1 MPGTDLE
8 LSPSGTP
15 GRLLVYASTVSH
27 QTSVDPGRHV
37 SQPPKTLIT
46 KEPQQTL
53 IPSRRGG
60 DSEQFSC
67 DMLASMGSPSMTGD
81 SDSDRSETPGEGLSA
96 FVARVLDQLA
106 LSAWLPAAFL
116 TAGTAILLE
125 FRSQKSAST
134 LKAVGKLTTNPVQ
147 VLVIII
153 PLLVI
158 ATVVTQAFSFEFI
171 RALEGYWPR
180 RGPIGLIARAMTYR
194 QIRKKKAITKRRR
207 DESANAFQ
215 VALPRIILSS
225 KNLTGRIAQA
235 VEAQLSGEDPDTD
248 NLQGTELEVFVETIQ
263 TWRDEADAWRLARID
278 RLLAEQGSY
287 PVDSRIMPT
296 KLGNL
301 LRATEDDLQNTGGD
315 VRSFVLRQRNTV
327 AKRVQMQHDQFRTR
341 LDMYCTL
348 FFVSLFLVA
357 LTPLTLLGRVSAL
370 SVAATA
376 TVFVAMTTASY
387 LAALSSASG
396 YCTALRQMDE
406 ASRITTQ
413 T

>member
-8 LSPSGTP
+8 LSPSSNP
-15 GRLLVYASTVSH
+15 GRLLLQASTVSY
-27 QTSVDPGRHV
+27 QTSVDRGKHL

-46 KEPQQTL
+46 KEPPQTL
-53 IPSRRGG
+53 IPSRRGEG
-60 DSEQFSC
+60 AEQFSC
-67 DMLASMGSPSMTGD
+67 DILASMGSPSITGD
-81 SDSDRSETPGEGLSA
+81 ADSDRSETPGEGLSA

-116 TAGTAILLE
+116 TTGIAILLE
-125 FRSQKSAST
+125 FRSQKSAGT
-134 LKAVGKLTTNPVQ
+134 LRAVGKLTTNPVQ

-158 ATVVTQAFSFEFI
+158 ATVVTQAFSFDFI

-194 QIRKKKAITKRRR
+194 HIRKKKAIIKRRR
-207 DESANAFQ
+207 DESAKAFK
-215 VALPRIILSS
+215 VALPRIILGN
-225 KNLTGRIAQA
+225 KNFTGRIAQA
-235 VEAQLSGEDPDTD
+235 VEAQLSGKDPDTD
-248 NLQGTELEVFVETIQ
+248 SLQGNEPEVFVETIQ

-287 PVDSRIMPT
+287 PVDSRVMPT

-301 LRATEDDLQNTGGD
+301 LRATEDDLKNTGGD
-315 VRSFVLRQRNTV
+315 VRSFVLRQRNTA
-327 AKRVQMQHDQFRTR
+327 AKRIQMQHDQFRTR

-348 FFVSLFLVA
+348 FIVSLFLTA
-357 LTPLTLLGRVSAL
+357 LTPLTLFGRVSAL
-370 SVAATA
+370 SVGVTAAIFA
-376 TVFVAMTTASY
+376 AMTAASY
-387 LAALSSASG
+387 LAAISSAAG

-406 ASRITTQ
+406 SSSQAA
-413 T
+413 